1 MHPDC
6 ESFVPGYG
14 DANADFHVVGD
25 HPGVHGGVDAGI
37 PFTGEP
43 WSTAFLSALA
53 EGGLIGGFDDS
64 ADDPATIDDS
74 ADGAETADPIVADR
88 TFFSY
93 LHMCVPDGV
102 PDEASYNDM
111 ERFFDAE
118 LRAIAAHVLLPVG
131 ARATD
136 HVLQQYTSRAHK
148 TEIDMD
154 ALHAEEL
161 LGSGWLVL
169 PIKDPAEW
177 TKATATDSPRRSAS
191 SNRRTSVARATSVAS
206 SRAVNRISS
215 GDASR
220 DAVRGRLLLT
230 TRPDHPLAPIPRSD
244 ACAVPLRL

>member
-1 MHPDC
+1 VQNVTDRTRNPFGMRPDC

-177 TKATATDSPRRSAS
+177 TEGDGDRLAAALRELQSTDFRRESDLGRFIAGS
-191 SNRRTSVARATSVAS
+191 EPYL
-206 SRAVNRISS
+206 
-215 GDASR
+215 
-220 DAVRGRLLLT
+220 VR
-230 TRPDHPLAPIPRSD
+230 
-244 ACAVPLRL
+244 

>member
-1 MHPDC
+1 VDRTRFNRSVAYHAAC
-6 ESFVPGYG
+6 RTLRTERETRSGCARTESFVPGYG

-25 HPGVHGGVDAGI
+25 HPGVHGGVDDAGI

-53 EGGLIGGFDDS
+53 EGGPDRGFDDS

-88 TFFSY
+88 TFFSSST
-93 LHMCVPDGV
+93 CACPRRCPGRGV
-102 PDEASYNDM
+102 VQRHGAVFRRGAPGH
-111 ERFFDAE
+111 RGP
-118 LRAIAAHVLLPVG
+118 RPPPVG

-177 TKATATDSPRRSAS
+177 TEGDGDRLARGAPR
-191 SNRRTSVARATSVAS
+191 
-206 SRAVNRISS
+206 
-215 GDASR
+215 
-220 DAVRGRLLLT
+220 
-230 TRPDHPLAPIPRSD
+230 APIDGLPSRERPRS
-244 ACAVPLRL
+244 LHHRGQ

>member
-1 MHPDC
+1 MQNVTNRTRNPFGMRPDC

-14 DANADFHVVGD
+14 DANADFHVIGD
-25 HPGVHGGVDAGI
+25 HPGVHGGTDAGV

-43 WSTAFLSALA
+43 WSTAFLSALVD
-53 EGGLIGGFDDS
+53 GGLIGGFDDGAADAPATTANP
-64 ADDPATIDDS
+64 ADDP
-74 ADGAETADPIVADR
+74 ETADPIVADE

-93 LHMCVPDGV
+93 LHMCVADGA
-102 PDEASYNDM
+102 PDEASYDDM

-131 ARATD
+131 ARATA
-136 HVLQQYTSRAHK
+136 HVLRQYTSRAHK

-177 TKATATDSPRRSAS
+177 TAGDGDRLAAALRELRSTDFRRESDLGRFIAGS
-191 SNRRTSVARATSVAS
+191 
-206 SRAVNRISS
+206 
-215 GDASR
+215 DPYL
-220 DAVRGRLLLT
+220 VR
-230 TRPDHPLAPIPRSD
+230 
-244 ACAVPLRL
+244 